1 MSRFLLVTAAILT
14 AEGAL
19 WAAGRIIGA
28 LI

>member
-1 MSRFLLVTAAILT
+1 MSRFLLTTAAILT
-14 AEGAL
+14 AEGFL

>member
-1 MSRFLLVTAAILT
+1 MTRFLLVTAAILT